1 MKWQPGGLSILP
13 PDVVHTTKLFVLD
26 TLGMFLGLSG
36 VHMRKVLVALLV
48 LVAISPLIGSQ
59 GGELRTDLA
68 QKSDVVKARAPV
80 VKSAE
85 MQKER
90 LEMIQKLKAYGV
102 FQKVDIPGDVPRLWI
117 APGFYPLKSDQKETF
132 VRVVYD
138 YFFDGNSIGDVV
150 RIYDGKTGKEIG
162 DYSSLGLKLY

>member
-1 MKWQPGGLSILP
+1 
-13 PDVVHTTKLFVLD
+13 
-26 TLGMFLGLSG
+26 
-36 VHMRKVLVALLV
+36 MRKVLVALLV

-59 GGELRTDLA
+59 GGEHRTDLA

-102 FQKVDIPGDVPRLWI
+102 FQKVDISGDVPRLWI

>member
-59 GGELRTDLA
+59 GGEHRTDLA

-85 MQKER
+85 IQKER

-102 FQKVDIPGDVPRLWI
+102 FQKVDIPAMCLVCGSLL
-117 APGFYPLKSDQKETF
+117 GFIL
-132 VRVVYD
+132 
-138 YFFDGNSIGDVV
+138 
-150 RIYDGKTGKEIG
+150 
-162 DYSSLGLKLY
+162 